1 MSDQK
6 ENFKKSSEKIRV
18 VVLDV
23 SNAIEQKA
31 LDVANDYLLHLTEPE
46 PLPQDASRVRRLLN
60 ALRPRE
66 IVRRVWRGNIM
77 REYYRTRERYRAL
90 GILREQGYYAFERQN
105 NELTQEEERNAVL
118 ATIERFIS
126 DYEETIH
133 NEVGELR
140 EFLNDQEIQ
149 NMIRNI
155 LEDYVAERIDRA
167 AFETRI
173 NEILTEIAR
182 RRPDLFRE
190 GYLTLNNLLEIG
202 EQLRVQRRH
211 EKSLNDLEIEFII
224 GRARPDVR
232 TEAQF
237 NRIDRVIDALN
248 RNRVVSAIFNE
259 TTVAGAVSTAWSITT
274 YLSQRFLRNR
284 LVTYGTFGASALL
297 GGAVAALRESHVMEI
312 ERMQHLRER
321 AGGAEAPGQEAIR
334 RMELENSVFFTH
346 EVPQV
351 IEELNNY
358 ILQLERQRQEGGINY
373 DTFNNATNLLA
384 EITAAIRISDTRRID
399 LLRYSN
405 PVRVGTE
412 RFNLDVVRAQLRF
425 LLRSLITENRI
436 QLPNNQSFEDYL
448 NNFIENHQNRFTGE
462 SEERNR
468 VFRRLKR
475 HNVGIAFLKGT
486 LIGAGIGL
494 AVQEAASLFLPK
506 LEGLLEEA
514 SQRNSRLITI
524 LADLKEFITGRR
536 YSELPIE
543 IHQSGNYTLK
553 LPTGYSFSIKD
564 NYLEIFDQNKHSIF
578 HGTLD
583 DLKKDTNFGVIDT
596 TEIRSEKALTTLTAK
611 NFIEENRNL
620 FSRISRNRWL
630 DNGTPRHPDYN
641 ELKLWWGSK
650 TGFDQDGNAVFTVK
664 QMKPD
669 GSWFLDNGSEVRIN
683 IKEAIQKGEAHLAI
697 SLNQKTQNDVLLFP
711 IEADGTVKIPQNHPL
726 FNQLFELK
734 NGKPIFKGRFAE
746 VVQVIGEKDG
756 IKKVNIFATTVG
768 NGLDHLTGTQEKL
781 VENVKHIISYKPQEP
796 IIFIQPPPLI
806 PIFGRRG
813 LERLERPGPEPYFPK
828 ESYYFLPREQK
839 FEGNRFLKRNR
850 ELKSIRGLLEH
861 SIITAALPTNLER
874 REDEQREN
882 FQNYLEN
889 LNPFLE
895 TYFKYNNKENVLQE
909 FLKDQ
914 NINSY
919 SELVEKLAR
928 EVGPMSEN
936 CRCAVIIPAYFEE
949 KNIENVLRGY
959 SQQIDSNGN
968 PIDKSLYELIVVVN
982 KRKSQQSDKTY
993 EIVKNFVQNN
1003 PDLKIKIV
1011 DITFPDDSFI
1021 ANVGM
1026 ARKIAADLAIYRAN
1040 QRKRIK
1046 QGSLYFI
1053 TEDADTVSVDLQIVE
1068 KVIKK
1073 FDQRPEIE
1081 AVKGAEFR
1089 DPNWLK
1095 HFHPTLVRTYLGEI
1109 MLRSLN
1115 LKKEI
1120 IEQNSQDKILLS
1132 QDNSD
1137 SIFMFG
1143 TGFYTGG
1150 WHSAFRASTFA
1161 ALGGYL
1167 PAILGEDLRIGELMK
1182 LYRGKEKEGV
1192 IFPNPKIIESISI
1205 RGIGSPRR
1213 FIEQDIKYIP
1223 TYAGF
1228 GNEDLERI
1236 IRTKSLEDFLGEI
1249 QEKERMLYSCRLN
1262 DNGMPELEFHLFVY
1276 HKILGIINYL
1286 IKDLF
1291 KISGDRD
1298 KDVVE
1303 ITKRILR
1310 LIGNFSDKDIQ
1321 LNSDFYSDNGPIAS
1335 LNPEKMIL
1343 ALEYITLRTEINRL
1357 YHISVINENPDY
1369 LFLSAGEFI
1378 SKLPGLYQQFLL
1390 TSEKLDDATKEKIKN
1405 IDPKDHRSLIAF
1417 FKLYL
1422 DNQLTKQKINP
1433 EEELTIFYRLLKVQ
1447 TLKG

>member
-1 MSDQK
+1 MPDQEKNSEIKMSP
-6 ENFKKSSEKIRV
+6 EKVRV

-46 PLPQDASRVRRLLN
+46 PLPQDASRVMRLLN

-149 NMIRNI
+149 NIIRNT

-211 EKSLNDLEIEFII
+211 EKSLNDLEIEVII

-237 NRIDRVIDALN
+237 NRIDRVIDAMN

-405 PVRVGTE
+405 PVRVDTE
-412 RFNLDVVRAQLRF
+412 RFNLDVVRAQLRS
-425 LLRSLITENRI
+425 LLRGLITENRV
-436 QLPNNQSFEDYL
+436 QLPNNQFFEDYL
-448 NNFIENHQNRFTGE
+448 NNLVENHQNRFTGE

-514 SQRNSRLITI
+514 SQRNPRLITI

-543 IHQSGNYTLK
+543 VHQSGNYTLK

-564 NYLEIFDQNKHSIF
+564 NYLEIFDQNKHPIF

-583 DLKKDTNFGVIDT
+583 DLKKDTNFGVIDA
-596 TEIRSEKALTTLTAK
+596 TEVRPEKVSTNLPAK
-611 NFIEENRNL
+611 TFIEEHQDL

-630 DNGTPRHPDYN
+630 DNGTPHHPDYN
-641 ELKLWWGSK
+641 ELKLWWEGK
-650 TGFDQDGNAVFTVK
+650 TGFDQSGNAVFTVK
-664 QMKPD
+664 SMKPD
-669 GSWFLDNGSEVRIN
+669 GSWFLDDGSEVHIN
-683 IKEAIQKGEAHLAI
+683 IKEVIQRGEAHLAI
-697 SLNQKTQNDVLLFP
+697 SLNHETQNNALLFP

-726 FNQLFELK
+726 FNQLFELQE
-734 NGKPIFKGRFAE
+734 GKPIFKGRFAE

-756 IKKVNIFATTVG
+756 IKKVNIFATAVG
-768 NGLDHLTGTQEKL
+768 NGLDHLVGTQEKL
-781 VENVKHIISYKPQEP
+781 VESVKHIISYEPREP
-796 IIFIQPPPLI
+796 IIFIHPPPVI

-813 LERLERPGPEPYFPK
+813 LERLERPGPEPYFSE
-828 ESYYFLPREQK
+828 ESYYLQSQNRGVI
-839 FEGNRFLKRNR
+839 GNRFLKRLR
-850 ELKSIRGLLEH
+850 ELKSIRGLLGR
-861 SIITAALPTNLER
+861 SMVTAALPTNIER
-874 REDEQREN
+874 RENEEKEN
-882 FQNYLEN
+882 FQTYLEN
-889 LNPFLE
+889 LDPLLR
-895 TYFKYNNKENVLQE
+895 TYFQYHNKGNVLQE
-909 FLKDQ
+909 FLTDQ
-914 NINSY
+914 GVDFY
-919 SELVEKLAR
+919 SGLIDKLAK
-928 EVGPMSEN
+928 EIGPMSPK

-959 SQQIDSNGN
+959 SQQIDSQGN
-968 PIDKSLYELIVVVN
+968 SLDKSLYELIVVVN
-982 KRKSQQSDKTY
+982 KRKSQQPDKTY
-993 EIVKNFVQNN
+993 EIVKNFAQNN
-1003 PDLKIKIV
+1003 PDLKIRIV
-1011 DITFPDDSFI
+1011 DISFPDDSFI

-1040 QRKRIK
+1040 QRIR

-1053 TEDADTVSVDLQIVE
+1053 TEDADTISVDPQIVE

-1073 FDQRPEIE
+1073 LDQRPEIE

-1095 HFHPTLVRTYLGEI
+1095 HFHPTLARTYLGEI
-1109 MLRSLN
+1109 MLRLLD
-1115 LKKEI
+1115 LKKEVA
-1120 IEQNSQDKILLS
+1120 EENSKSDILLNN
-1132 QDNSD
+1132 DHV
-1137 SIFMFG
+1137 FMFG

-1150 WHSAFRASTFA
+1150 WHTAFRASTFTA
-1161 ALGGYL
+1161 VGGYL
-1167 PAILGEDLRIGELMK
+1167 PAKMSEDLRIGELMK
-1182 LYRGKEKEGV
+1182 LYRGKEKKG
-1192 IFPNPKIIESISI
+1192 IILPNPKIIEPISI

-1213 FIEQDIKYIP
+1213 FIEQDIRGTP
-1223 TYAGF
+1223 TYENF
-1228 GNEDLERI
+1228 GDQELEII
-1236 IRTKSLEDFLGEI
+1236 IRNKELEDI
-1249 QEKERMLYSCRLN
+1249 IKDVPTNQRVLYSYYIDQNNMPNLELHLSVY
-1262 DNGMPELEFHLFVY
+1262 DN
-1276 HKILGIINYL
+1276 
-1286 IKDLF
+1286 
-1291 KISGDRD
+1291 
-1298 KDVVE
+1298 
-1303 ITKRILR
+1303 ILR
-1310 LIGNFSDKDIQ
+1310 LINDNIKFLFAISGNRDDNIIEIAKRVLKLFGNFDEQDIQ
-1321 LNSDFYSDNGPIAS
+1321 FSSDIYSENGPIAS

-1343 ALEYITLRTEINRL
+1343 VLEYITLRTEINRL
-1357 YHISVINENPDY
+1357 YQIAVIAEDPDY
-1369 LFLSAGEFI
+1369 LFLPAGKFI
-1378 SKLPGLYQQFLL
+1378 PKLPELYKQFLL
-1390 TSEKLDDATKEKIKN
+1390 ASEKLDDATKEKIKN
-1405 IDPKDHRSLIAF
+1405 IDSQNHRSLIAV
-1417 FKLYL
+1417 FKSYL

-1433 EEELTIFYRLLKVQ
+1433 EEELIIFYQLLKAQ